1 MGSGAKSSY
10 GGSSM
15 HRPNEDCCSR
25 CITRVPYATLIAL
38 ILSWAGVGVF
48 CGTLY
53 RGVNLT
59 LRVLQD
65 VFKIDKGIGWVE
77 PTQLAFIILG
87 ASMAALALMIL
98 VVAILATGNTRH
110 EVYRSSFGRTGGTVA
125 CMIFIFVTYVLLLC
139 WLIVFACCIVMTVFY
154 SLSWGVCNTDEIGWE
169 DGFIDFYP
177 YHFLFPSGTMR
188 ENMEVRGSA
197 EIKMFCKDYVEH
209 AEVMFI
215 LASVSCFIVIVSLVH
230 FLMALSANYAHIR
243 GHGKFAELQDL
254 HDLTSE
260 TLTLTERD
268 PYHIK

>member
-1 MGSGAKSSY
+1 
-10 GGSSM
+10 M

-59 LRVLQD
+59 LRLLQD
-65 VFKIDKGIGWVE
+65 VFKIDRGIEWVE

-110 EVYRSSFGRTGGTVA
+110 EVYKSSLGRHGGTVA
-125 CMIFIFVTYVLLLC
+125 CMIFIFVTYVLLLA
-139 WLIVFACCIVMTVFY
+139 WIVVFACCIIMTVFY

-177 YHFLFPSGTMR
+177 YHFMFPQGTMR
-188 ENMEVRGSA
+188 ENMEVRGPS
-197 EIKMFCKDYVEH
+197 EIKQFCKDFVEH

-215 LASVSCFIVIVSLVH
+215 LATIACFIVIISLVH